1 VVSYDEG
8 IHIGYRAWLK
18 AGTEPA
24 YEFGHGLGYT
34 SWSIDDLALDSS
46 SIAEGG
52 TVSVAVRVTN
62 TGSRPGKQVV
72 QLYASR
78 ENSSIDRPVR
88 WLVGF
93 APVRVEPGES
103 AWVTIAVS
111 ARAFADWGVDAQGAA
126 GWHYEQGAFQLH
138 AGTSVS
144 KLALGK
150 SIEVVAA

>member
-1 VVSYDEG
+1 VSYDEG

-34 SWSIDDLALDSS
+34 SWTIDDLALDAS

-52 TVSVAVRVTN
+52 AVAVAVRVTN
-62 TGSRPGKQVV
+62 TGLRLGKQVV

-78 ENSSIDRPVR
+78 EDSSIDRPVR

-93 APVRVEPGES
+93 AAVRAEPGES
-103 AWVTIAVS
+103 AWVTIPVS
-111 ARAFADWGVDAQGAA
+111 ARAFADWGVDAEGSA
-126 GWHYEQGAFQLH
+126 GWHYEAGVFRLH

-144 KLALGK
+144 KLARSA
-150 SIEVVAA
+150 SIEVVA